1 MNRGR
6 LMLRRNIMQWR
17 SLSKGSVVHKK
28 SMAQNQIA
36 VATDTLRPRHRLRI
50 RRFVVGKKSMIQYQI
65 VLTIHQE
72 HSVRTT
78 NLRIWSLCQ
87 GLYLNTEYGLWTYG
101 YGVCVGAFILKSHLK
116 LIKVQA
122 TSCAVSQ
129 QAQAQVQTSLEA
141 LKIPQPEGEVKI
153 FSPKIEKLVTDI
165 SQLNLLEVAD
175 LSDALKKRLN
185 LPDTPVMA
193 MGSFAPAG
201 AAQVSAE
208 DEEEAAPKKVQTS
221 FTVKLVKFD
230 DKQKVALIKEIKN
243 LLEGMNLVQAKK
255 FVESAPTIVKGDI
268 GKDEAEKLKEA
279 LVKVGA
285 VIEID

>member
-1 MNRGR
+1 M
-6 LMLRRNIMQWR
+6 
-17 SLSKGSVVHKK
+17 
-28 SMAQNQIA
+28 
-36 VATDTLRPRHRLRI
+36 D
-50 RRFVVGKKSMIQYQI
+50 
-65 VLTIHQE
+65 QE
-72 HSVRTT
+72 HRVRTMD
-78 NLRIWSLCQ
+78 LRIW
-87 GLYLNTEYGLWTYG
+87 
-101 YGVCVGAFILKSHLK
+101 I
-116 LIKVQA
+116 
-122 TSCAVSQ
+122 SQ
-129 QAQAQVQTSLEA
+129 QAQAQVPTTLEA

-193 MGSFAPAG
+193 MGAFAPAG
-201 AAQVSAE
+201 ASQVSAE

-221 FTVKLVKFD
+221 FAVKLVKFD

-285 VIEID
+285 VIEIE